1 MTGIGRG
8 VRLAAGE
15 DNVLVRVRVPESMHN
30 QMIDRIRQL
39 NSAREPG
46 SRPIDTSRYIRAL
59 ISDDLGA
66 TTP

>member
-15 DNVLVRVRVPESMHN
+15 SNITLRIRVPTSMHG
-30 QMIDRIRQL
+30 QILDRIQQL
-39 NSAREPG
+39 NSEREPG
-46 SRPIDTSRYIRAL
+46 LRPLDTSRYIRAL
-59 ISDDLGA
+59 ISGDLSS